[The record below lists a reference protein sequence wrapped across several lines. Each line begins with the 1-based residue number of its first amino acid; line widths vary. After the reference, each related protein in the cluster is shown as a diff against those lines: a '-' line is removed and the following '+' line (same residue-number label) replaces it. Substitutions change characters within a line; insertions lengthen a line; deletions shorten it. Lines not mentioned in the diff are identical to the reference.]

1 MLYPGMPIALP
12 NYALCSIL
20 PLTLPHS
27 RLNEVANLE
36 QLESKCGIG
45 SFLGE
50 FLLKLPTDAAACQ
63 IQRFPKSSILTRS
76 ETA

>member
-12 NYALCSIL
+12 NYALYFIL

-45 SFLGE
+45 SFLTMY
-50 FLLKLPTDAAACQ
+50 FLVESHHVNSVL
-63 IQRFPKSSILTRS
+63 
-76 ETA
+76 